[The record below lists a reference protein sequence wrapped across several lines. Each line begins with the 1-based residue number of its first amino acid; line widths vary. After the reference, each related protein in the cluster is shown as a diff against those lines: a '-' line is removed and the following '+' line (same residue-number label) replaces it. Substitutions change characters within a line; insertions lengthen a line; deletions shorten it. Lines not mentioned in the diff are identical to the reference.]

1 MPASC
6 PLVEKKRIVGKVG
19 CLPFIIG
26 GTIWRLT
33 ELGYT
38 FGFNFFLYFFLKKN
52 YSEE

>member
-6 PLVEKKRIVGKVG
+6 PLVEKKKKRIVGKVG

-33 ELGYT
+33 ELVYT
-38 FGFNFFLYFFLKKN
+38 YFRF
-52 YSEE
+52 